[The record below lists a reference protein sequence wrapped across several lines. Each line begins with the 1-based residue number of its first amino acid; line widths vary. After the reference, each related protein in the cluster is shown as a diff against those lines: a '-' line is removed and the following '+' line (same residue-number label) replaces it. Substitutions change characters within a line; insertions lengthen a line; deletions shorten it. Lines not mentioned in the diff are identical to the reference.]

1 MTHSTDSPMPL
12 PPQAV
17 ALHGVGSGFGL
28 TTRMIHWLTALM
40 LVGSFALVWSIG
52 WLPAGPARAQ
62 AVGLHRTVGLLVLVV
77 TVLRLLWRLV
87 SQRPPAIGQSPWTW
101 AAAAVHAT
109 LLATLLIV
117 PLLGWTYTN
126 ARGHALLLLG
136 MKLPSLIFK
145 DQYFS
150 RVAIGTHEFLSYA
163 LLVLIGAHVAAALW
177 HHVVLRDATLKR
189 MWRG

>member
-1 MTHSTDSPMPL
+1 MPSTDSLIPQ
-12 PPQAV
+12 PPQAF
-17 ALHGVGSGFGL
+17 ALHGDGLGFGL

-77 TVLRLLWRLV
+77 TILRLLWRLV
-87 SQRPPAIGQSPWTW
+87 SRRPPVIGKSPWIWVATG
-101 AAAAVHAT
+101 VHAT

-117 PLLGWTYTN
+117 PLLGWTHTN
-126 ARGHALLLLG
+126 ARGHALVLLG
-136 MKLPSLIFK
+136 IQLPSLIFK

-150 RVAIGTHEFLSYA
+150 RVAIGTHEFLAYA
-163 LLVLIGAHVAAALW
+163 LLVLIAAHVAAALW